1 MLDFLR
7 FVKSYPKKGV
17 MQIRPDYDLLTCS
30 DLMIR
35 GGHFYAIWVE
45 ELGKWST
52 NEFDAIAL
60 IDKELK
66 AYAEECTEKDED
78 NEMIVKVSY
87 LRRSSSGAI
96 DGWIKFCERQ
106 MPDNYH
112 PLDETL
118 IFSNM
123 EPKKE
128 DYSSKCLPY
137 PLEKGDH
144 SSWDRLIGT
153 LYSEPERH
161 KLEWAIGSIVNGDSK
176 ELQKFIVLYGS
187 AGTGKSTVLNIISSL
202 FEGYCGTF
210 DAKALGS
217 STNQFAFEAFKNNPL
232 VAIQHDGDLSR
243 IEDNTRLNSLVSHEY
258 VSVNEKN
265 RSIYER
271 QFHSFLFMGTNKP
284 VKITDAKSG
293 LLRRLIDV
301 SPSGKKINI
310 IEYRQLLRQIDF
322 ELGAI
327 AWHCKEVYEA
337 DPHAYDDYVPL
348 SMMGASNDF
357 YNFISDSYYVFRK
370 DDGTSL
376 KAAWEMYKEYCEDAR
391 VTYPMPRRAFQEEL
405 KNYFKEYQERAYIP
419 ETGTRVR
426 SYYSGFDIDKFENPE
441 KIPVEEIE
449 KTTWLEFGANPSMFD
464 AIAQNYPA
472 QYANKN
478 GTPNKKWANV
488 TTVLKDLDSTKLHY
502 IKVPYEHI
510 VIDFDL
516 TDATGEKSLERN
528 LKEAS
533 KWPPTYAEL
542 SKSGKGI
549 HLHYIYT
556 GGDPEKL
563 SRVYAPNVEI
573 KVFTGDSSLRRQL
586 TQCNELQIANISSG
600 LPLKGDSPM
609 TTMADIKNEQAL
621 IRRVYKGIH
630 KEYSP
635 YTKPS
640 IDFIKKDMDA
650 AYRAGF
656 SYDIWNLRPLVL
668 ELAAS
673 STHNADYC
681 IKQVGKM
688 KFRSKDMEKQ
698 ILGELKKTQQEIAEN
713 TSIGFRND
721 YVFYDCEVFPTVN
734 FVNWKLMGPA
744 NPMIQWIMP
753 TPQQIEELLEYKLIG
768 FNNRRYDNHI
778 IYSILIGY
786 KPDAVY
792 NLSQRIIVKRDKNA
806 FFGQAYNLSYTD
818 IYDYCAKKQSLK
830 KWEVELG
837 IHHQELGIPWDEP
850 LPKEK
855 WPLVSEYCDNDVLA
869 TEAVFNATQ
878 ADFQAR
884 LILSDLTGLTPNDTT
899 NSQSTRLI
907 FGTNRHPQND
917 FNYRNLGDPDVKID
931 KSAHAEFRKRVKD
944 KEYFLFDDQG
954 RPNFKGYNYN
964 KGVSLYRDEEVG
976 EGGYVYAEP
985 GIYTNVALLDV
996 ASMHPTSLI
1005 CENLFGDHYT
1015 KRFAELKEARLA
1027 IKHEDWDKAETLM
1040 DGKLKP
1046 YVEKCKSGDI
1056 KHSDL
1061 AYALKIVINSVYGLT
1076 SAKFDNPFRDPR
1088 NVDNIVAK
1096 RGALFMV
1103 NLKHEVQKQGFTVAH
1118 IKTDSIKIPNATPEI
1133 IQFVMDYGKAYG
1145 YDFEHEATYEKMC
1158 LVNDAVYIAKYA
1170 NTGKWTATGTQFQVP
1185 YVFKTLFSREPIKF
1199 SDLCETKSVTSALY
1213 LDFNEGLPDVSEYE
1227 KERKAAVSKLNKA
1240 RKNYSDYC
1248 NNVQS
1253 LERGLKKLRDA
1264 DKTID
1269 LEEDIALQRKQI
1281 EEFDK
1286 LARDAKV
1293 AMDSLPIKI
1302 AELDKKIAPGHDYKF
1317 IGRVGLFSPVIE
1329 DGGLLCR
1336 EQKGEYYAATGSKG
1350 YRWAES
1356 ETLNDDMSKI
1366 DMRYYKHLVDEAA
1379 DAVSQY
1385 GDLEW
1390 FRS

>member
-1 MLDFLR
+1 MLDFLKFSTR
-7 FVKSYPKKGV
+7 SPKKGV
-17 MQIRPDYDLLTCS
+17 IQIYPSFLVKKSS

-35 GGHFYAIWVE
+35 GGDFYAIWVE

-52 NEFDAIAL
+52 DEFDAIAL
-60 IDKELK
+60 IDRELRK
-66 AYAEECTEKDED
+66 HVDEFKKKMD
-78 NEMIVKVSY
+78 DSVIQVQVSY
-87 LRRSSSGAI
+87 LYDSASGAV
-96 DGWIKFCERQ
+96 DSWHKYCRTQ
-106 MPDNYH
+106 MFDNFH

-123 EPKKE
+123 ESKKE
-128 DYSSKCLPY
+128 DYASKRLPY
-137 PLEKGDH
+137 PLEKGDY
-144 SSWDRLIGT
+144 SSWDKLIGT
-153 LYSEPERH
+153 LYPESERH

-176 ELQKFIVLYGS
+176 ELQKFLVLYG
-187 AGTGKSTVLNIISSL
+187 AQGTGKSTILNIILKL
-202 FEGYCGTF
+202 FDGYCSTF
-210 DAKALGS
+210 DAKALGMS
-217 STNQFAFEAFKNNPL
+217 SNVFALEAFRTNPL
-232 VAIQHDGDLSR
+232 VAIQQDGDLSR

-258 VSVNEKN
+258 MTVNEKFK
-265 RSIYER
+265 STYETK
-271 QFHSFLFMGTNKP
+271 FHSFLFMGTNKP

-310 IEYRQLLRQIDF
+310 TEYRQLLKQIDF

-348 SMMGASNDF
+348 SMMDASNDF
-357 YNFISDSYYVFRK
+357 YNFISDSYYIFHK

-376 KAAWEMYKEYCEDAR
+376 KAAWEMYQTYCEDAR
-391 VTYPMPRRAFQEEL
+391 VAYPMSRRVFKEEL
-405 KNYFKEYQERAYIP
+405 KNYFKVYQERAYIP

-426 SYYSGFDIDKFENPE
+426 SYYSGFDIDKFENPQ
-441 KIPVEEIE
+441 KSPVEEIE
-449 KTTWLEFGANPSMFD
+449 KTSWLEFGANPSMFD

-472 QYANKN
+472 QYANQN

-586 TQCNELQIANISSG
+586 TQCNDLQIANISSG

-609 TTMADIKNEQAL
+609 VQMTDVKSEKAL
-621 IRRVYKGIH
+621 IRRIYKGLR

-650 AYRAGF
+650 AYAAGF
-656 SYDIWNLRPLVL
+656 SYDVTKLRPLIF
-668 ELAAS
+668 EFAAG

-681 IKQVGKM
+681 TRQVGKM
-688 KFRSKDMEKQ
+688 KFRSKDIE
-698 ILGELKKTQQEIAEN
+698 EQEIKEQIVTEA
-713 TSIGFRND
+713 TSGSKDEFVIF
-721 YVFYDCEVFPTVN
+721 DCEVFPN
-734 FVNWKLMGPA
+734 LLLVNWKILGKGMPI
-744 NPMIQWIMP
+744 MRWINP
-753 TPQQIEELLEYKLIG
+753 TPQQIEELFSYKLIG

-778 IYSILIGY
+778 LYGRLLGYSNAKIYE
-786 KPDAVY
+786 
-792 NLSQRIIVKRDKNA
+792 LSQRIISKKDKNA
-806 FFGQAYNLSYTD
+806 FFGPAYNVSYTD

-837 IHHQELGIPWDEP
+837 IHHQELGLPWDKPVPED
-850 LPKEK
+850 K

-869 TEAVFNATQ
+869 TEAVFYATQ

-917 FNYRNLGDPDVKID
+917 FNYRNLGDPDVTID
-931 KSAHAEFRKRVKD
+931 KNAHAELRKRVKD

-954 RPNFKGYNYN
+954 RPIFKGYNYN
-964 KGVSLYRDEEVG
+964 KGVSLYRGREIG
-976 EGGYVYAEP
+976 EGGNVYAEP

-1005 CENLFGDHYT
+1005 EELLFGDHYT

-1046 YVEKCKSGDI
+1046 YIEKCKSGDI
-1056 KHSDL
+1056 KSSDL

-1096 RGALFMV
+1096 RGALFME

-1227 KERKAAVSKLNKA
+1227 KERKAAISKLNKA
-1240 RKNYSDYC
+1240 QKNYGDYC
-1248 NNVQS
+1248 RNVQS
-1253 LERGLKKLRDA
+1253 LERGLRKLQEA

-1293 AMDSLPIKI
+1293 SIDSLPIKI

-1317 IGRVGLFSPVIE
+1317 IGRVGLFSPVLE
-1329 DGGLLCR
+1329 GGGLLCR

-1350 YRWAES
+1350 YHWVES
-1356 ETLNDDMSKI
+1356 ETLDGDMSKI